1 MLTKEGGNCKDK
13 GKSRGMGK
21 VKGETKGRVGKQKI
35 TELEKEIESQCKEG
49 GKDQDKVKIQGMC
62 KGKDISQDSPKK

>member
-1 MLTKEGGNCKDK
+1 
-13 GKSRGMGK
+13 MGK